1 MKNQLNGS
9 FYLKHKELLFT
20 ALMAVLIVIIP
31 FIFSGDY
38 YIHIGCM
45 VGINILLALGM
56 HFVTG
61 LAGQINMGQYGFY
74 CIGAYCGALLTT
86 KLGLGFL
93 PTLVITILISMA
105 FGMLVGIP
113 SLKVEG
119 PYLSLCTIGFAESVR
134 LIINSADWAGKA
146 NGVSRIPK
154 LEIFGWVMKNKTM
167 SYFFIMA
174 FALLGVVVVNNFIR
188 SNYGKR
194 FTAIKDDPLA
204 ASVMGINVRKVK
216 IMAFTLCAVFAGIAG
231 CLYSGY
237 YGYISPTTFVQALQT
252 NFLLMIVLGGLGS
265 TWGAVIGATLVTLVY
280 EYTRAYADFQKI
292 AFGLAMILI
301 VLFLQRGIVGT
312 LQHRKQQ
319 KMIREQHKQ
328 EDTAAKGGDVSCLK

>member
-1 MKNQLNGS
+1 MIKILDGEFVSRHQQA
-9 FYLKHKELLFT
+9 LLT
-20 ALMAVLIVIIP
+20 GLMAVIVVVVP
-31 FIFSGDY
+31 FVFSGDY

-74 CIGAYCGALLTT
+74 CIGAYSGALLTT
-86 KLGLGFL
+86 KLGLGFV
-93 PTLVITILISMA
+93 PTLIVTILISIA

-134 LIINSADWAGKA
+134 LVINSAGWAGKA
-146 NGVSRIPK
+146 NGISRIPK
-154 LEIFGWVMKNKTM
+154 LEVAGIVMRTKTM

-174 FALLGVVVVNNFIR
+174 FAILGVIIVNNFIK

-292 AFGLAMILI
+292 AFGVAMVII

-312 LQHRKQQ
+312 IQHHRQQ
-319 KMIREQHKQ
+319 KMIREQHRQ
-328 EDTAAKGGDVSCLK
+328 ESGTGEGGAAQC

>member
-1 MKNQLNGS
+1 MKIPLNNS
-9 FYLKHKELLFT
+9 FYLKHKDLLFT
-20 ALMAVLIVIIP
+20 ALMAVLILVIP
-31 FIFSGDY
+31 FLFSGDY

-86 KLGLGFL
+86 KLGLGFV
-93 PTLVITILISMA
+93 PTLLVTILISMV

-154 LEIFGWVMKNKTM
+154 LEIFGWVMRNKTM

-174 FALLGVVVVNNFIR
+174 FALLGLIIVNNFIR

-204 ASVMGINVRKVK
+204 ASVMGIDVRKVK
-216 IMAFTLCAVFAGIAG
+216 IMAFTLCAIFAGVAG

-301 VLFLQRGIVGT
+301 VLFLQRGIMGT
-312 LQHRKQQ
+312 IQYRRQQ
-319 KMIREQHKQ
+319 KLIHDQHKK
-328 EDTAAKGGDVSCLK
+328 ESVSAEKEGSSC

>member
-1 MKNQLNGS
+1 MTKRLNSG
-9 FYLKHKELLFT
+9 FCRLHREALLT
-20 ALMAVLIVIIP
+20 VLMALIIVILP
-31 FIFSGDY
+31 LLFSGDY

-93 PTLVITILISMA
+93 PTLLITIVISMA

-154 LEIFGWVMKNKTM
+154 LEIFGWVMQSKRMN
-167 SYFFIMA
+167 YFFIMA
-174 FALLGVVVVNNFIR
+174 FAVVGVIIVNNFIK

-204 ASVMGINVRKVK
+204 ATVMGINVRKVK
-216 IMAFTLCAVFAGIAG
+216 IMAFTLCAIFAGVAG

-292 AFGLAMILI
+292 AFGVAMILI
-301 VLFLQRGIVGT
+301 VLFLQRGIIGT
-312 LQHRKQQ
+312 IRYQKQQ
-319 KMIREQHKQ
+319 RMIREQHKH
-328 EDTAAKGGDVSCLK
+328 EKAGAEEGSK